1 MELKFYKIQHLQNNT
16 FSTLFVGQNFIK
28 LKEVDS
34 TNNYLK
40 KMASNSEPL
49 PEGTVIMADHQFAGR
64 GQQESVWQT
73 EPGKNISTS
82 IYLKPSFLPL
92 EMQFYLNIAVSLAI
106 ADALSGFLPNPVEVK
121 WPNDIYYN
129 KKKLGGILI
138 ENTLTGSTIKSSV
151 IGVGLNI
158 NQFQFSED
166 LDTKATS
173 VFQILQKE
181 VNLEAV
187 MEKIFVFMEKYYLNL
202 KSKRYDFLHE
212 SYLKRLLNYNIETV
226 YSHNGRIFE
235 GLIKGVEDSGLL
247 QVEIEGE
254 LKRFNFKEIEY
265 MHTN

>member
-1 MELKFYKIQHLQNNT
+1 LQNNT
-16 FSTLFVGQNFIK
+16 FSTLFVGQNLIK

-92 EMQFYLNIAVSLAI
+92 EKQFYLNIAVSLAI
-106 ADALSGFLPNPVEVK
+106 ADGLSCFLPNPPEVK

-138 ENTLTGSTIKSSV
+138 ENTLTGSTIKSSI

-158 NQFQFSED
+158 NQAEFSED
-166 LDTKATS
+166 LSNKATS
-173 VFQILQKE
+173 VFQILHKA
-181 VNLEAV
+181 VKLEDV
-187 MEKIFVFMEKYYLNL
+187 MEKIFVYLEKYYLNL
-202 KSKRYDFLHE
+202 KSNKYDFLHNE
-212 SYLKRLLNYNIETV
+212 YLKRLLNYNIETA
-226 YSHNGRIFE
+226 YKHNGRIFE
-235 GLIKGVEDSGLL
+235 GMIKGVEANGLL
-247 QVEIEGE
+247 QVEIDGE

-265 MHTN
+265 IHTN